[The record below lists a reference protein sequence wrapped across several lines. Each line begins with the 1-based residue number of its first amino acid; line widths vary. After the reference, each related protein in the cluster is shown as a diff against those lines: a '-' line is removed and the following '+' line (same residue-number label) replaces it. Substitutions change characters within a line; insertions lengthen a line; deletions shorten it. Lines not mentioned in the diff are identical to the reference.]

1 VNDRRGNVIE
11 NKGSALSNPEISG
24 NLIENKGSYAL
35 MAGMLLKGKGIS
47 CSSQVV
53 GGGEAQPTFDL
64 RLLTVDCLYNIPER
78 GLRVYT
84 LGYDAIPELKSRRN
98 QLNQEGSP

>member
-53 GGGEAQPTFDL
+53 GGGRGAADL